1 MLPPPLPNPVLSA
14 KIVGLKATVVLLLM
28 LLAKSNL
35 LRLKMSFLG
44 SVIGLFLFVNFLA
57 ATGVLAV
64 ISGGSLL
71 YAFGKRGPAQA
82 SA

>member
-35 LRLKMSFLG
+35 LRVKMSFLG
-44 SVIGLFLFVNFLA
+44 SVIGLFLLVNFLA

>member
-1 MLPPPLPNPVLSA
+1 MLPPFPNPLLSS

-35 LRLKMSFLG
+35 LRVKMSFLG
-44 SVIGLFLFVNFLA
+44 SVIGLFLLVNFLA

-71 YAFGKRGPAQA
+71 YAFGKRGPGQA